1 MLLPYPFDAIPDRS
15 SRPFGTYLPSSACS
29 SLAGERSML
38 RTRCPISGLKLPNI
52 RSPPLPFRTC
62 VLPDRSA
69 QRRQGLGQPAFAISP
84 ISLRSPW
91 ADNFLSFPIH
101 GSSFQVRYC
110 PPSSLLFEPLG
121 TRTIMQHI
129 VRGVKC

>member
-1 MLLPYPFDAIPDRS
+1 MH
-15 SRPFGTYLPSSACS
+15 
-29 SLAGERSML
+29 
-38 RTRCPISGLKLPNI
+38 RTRGPIPGLKFPNI
-52 RSPPLPFRTC
+52 RSPPLPFRTF

-69 QRRQGLGQPAFAISP
+69 QRRQGLGQLTFAISP

-91 ADNFLSFPIH
+91 SDNFLSFSIH

-121 TRTIMQHI
+121 TRTIMQQFTL
-129 VRGVKC
+129 GVKC

>member
-1 MLLPYPFDAIPDRS
+1 MLLSYPFDAIPNRS
-15 SRPFGTYLPSSACS
+15 SGPFGTKLPSSACS
-29 SLAGERSML
+29 SLAGERSPL
-38 RTRCPISGLKLPNI
+38 RTRCLIPGLKLPNI
-52 RSPPLPFRTC
+52 RSLPLPFRTS

-69 QRRQGLGQPAFAISP
+69 QRRQGLGQLTFAISP

-91 ADNFLSFPIH
+91 SDNFLSFSIH
-101 GSSFQVRYC
+101 GSSFQFRYC